1 FGSDPALVSRHVAA
15 FVTGLQSG
23 GVSACAKPSPG
34 HGATDVDSHLGLPVV
49 SATREG
55 LLEVELAPFRA
66 AIAAG
71 TRAIMSA
78 HRVVPAVDDVPAT
91 LSRAQLTG
99 LLRDELGFTGVIVTD
114 ALEMKAVSETVGME
128 EGAVQAL
135 LAGADALCLG
145 HDIDE
150 GHVTRVRAAIVAAVR
165 EGRLDEST
173 VAEAAIR
180 VAASHAPGVADRDS
194 TTPSFAELG
203 LAA

>member
-1 FGSDPALVSRHVAA
+1 MASPPARSTFPATARPTSTHTSD
-15 FVTGLQSG
+15 
-23 GVSACAKPSPG
+23 
-34 HGATDVDSHLGLPVV
+34 LPVV
-49 SATREG
+49 SATREE

-78 HRVVPAVDDVPAT
+78 HLVVPAIDAVPAT

-99 LLRDELGFTGVIVTD
+99 LLREELGFTGTIVTD

-150 GHVTRVRAAIVAAVR
+150 GHVARVRAAIVAAVR
-165 EGRLDEST
+165 EGRLDESR
-173 VAEAAIR
+173 VAEAAGR
-180 VAASHAPGVADRDS
+180 VAAIPRPGRGGSRRRRAAVRRARPRSGAPRARRPGHGR
-194 TTPSFAELG
+194 
-203 LAA
+203 